1 MFIDSNLDLMTILT
15 NFFDMKYELF
25 LVDKFKLKK
34 MTLFRKGWA
43 KLNFQ
48 RKILKLYY
56 SPRLIGPLKKN
67 CI

>member
-48 RKILKLYY
+48 RKILKLY
-56 SPRLIGPLKKN
+56 
-67 CI
+67 